1 MMDLN
6 DYALFAVLVEEQ
18 SLAAAG
24 RRLGLPR
31 STVSRRLSTLETRLG
46 VALIRRSTR
55 SFGVTDVG
63 QEFYHHCRAMLTEA
77 EAATAL
83 IARQKSEPQGMI
95 RVACPSSMI
104 QYQLAPMVAGFMA
117 QYPKTT
123 VVLESTHRQVDI
135 LREGFDLAIRVR
147 FDPPDDS
154 GLTLRRFGSDA
165 QHLVCAPSCL
175 PLGPLAA
182 PAALKDQPSLAWNPD
197 RTRHHW
203 DLIGPD
209 GKEQQII
216 HQPRLITQDMA
227 ALMSGAL
234 AGIGVVQLPGAV
246 VRPLLKT
253 AELVEVLPGWRPRS
267 GMIHAVYPSRR
278 GQLPI
283 LRSFLNACATHFESH
298 S

>member
-55 SFGVTDVG
+55 SFSVTDVG
-63 QEFYHHCRAMLTEA
+63 QDFYQHCRAMLTEA
-77 EAATAL
+77 ESATAL

-104 QYQLAPMVAGFMA
+104 QYQLAPMVAGFMLR
-117 QYPKTT
+117 YPKTT
-123 VVLESTHRQVDI
+123 VVLESTHRQVDV

-154 GLTLRRFGSDA
+154 GLTLRRFGSDE
-165 QHLVCAPSCL
+165 QHLICAPSCL
-175 PLGPLAA
+175 RDGPLYD
-182 PAALKDQPSLAWNPD
+182 PAALAALPSLSWNPG

-209 GKEQQII
+209 GKEVQIT

-227 ALMSGAL
+227 ALMNAAL
-234 AGIGVVQLPGAV
+234 AGIGIVQLPGAV

-253 AELVEVLPGWRPRS
+253 AELVEVMPGWRPRS
-267 GMIHAVYPSRR
+267 GMIHAIFPSRR

-283 LRSFLNACATHFESH
+283 LRSFLNACAAHFESLP
-298 S
+298 

>member
-31 STVSRRLSTLETRLG
+31 STISRRLTTLETRLG

-55 SFGVTDVG
+55 SFSVNDVG
-63 QEFYHHCRAMLTEA
+63 QEFYHYCRAMLTEA
-77 EAATAL
+77 EAATEL
-83 IARQKSEPQGMI
+83 IARQKAEPQGVI

-104 QYQLAPMVAGFMA
+104 QFQLAPMVADFMA
-117 QYPKTT
+117 QHPKAT
-123 VVLESTHRQVDI
+123 VVLESTHRQVDV

-147 FDPPDDS
+147 FDPLVDS
-154 GLTLRRFGSDA
+154 GLTLRRFGSDE

-175 PLGPLAA
+175 RDGPLDS
-182 PAALKDQPSLAWNPD
+182 PDALEGLPSLSWNPD
-197 RTRHHW
+197 QTRHHW

-209 GKEQQII
+209 GSKRQIY
-216 HQPRLITQDMA
+216 HHPRLITQDMA
-227 ALMSGAL
+227 ALLSAAL
-234 AGIGVVQLPGAV
+234 AGIGIVQLPGAV
-246 VRPLLKT
+246 AAPLLKT
-253 AELVEVLPGWRPRS
+253 AELLEVLPRWRPRS
-267 GMIHAVYPSRR
+267 GVVHAVYPSRR

-283 LRSFLNACATHFESH
+283 VRKFLDACAAHFARGQ
-298 S
+298 